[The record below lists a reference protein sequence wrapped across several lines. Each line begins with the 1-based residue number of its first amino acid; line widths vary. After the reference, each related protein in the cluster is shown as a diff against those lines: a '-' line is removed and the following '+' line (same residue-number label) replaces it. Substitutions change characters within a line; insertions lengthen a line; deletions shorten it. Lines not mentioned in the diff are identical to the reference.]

1 MAYENDYETSYDSS
15 YDFTVYDMSFIFDGD
30 DEEEETTD
38 SYDA

>member
-15 YDFTVYDMSFIFDGD
+15 YDFTVYDIGFVFDGD
-30 DEEEETTD
+30 EDEEKETD